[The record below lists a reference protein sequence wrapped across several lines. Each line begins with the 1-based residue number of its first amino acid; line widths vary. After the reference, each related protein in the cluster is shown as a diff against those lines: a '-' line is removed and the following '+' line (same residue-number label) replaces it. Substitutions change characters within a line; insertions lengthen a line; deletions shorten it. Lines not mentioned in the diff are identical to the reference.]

1 MIESRIK
8 SVRDRFM
15 ALYASE
21 RDAMSKLPKA
31 DLVELL
37 HRAEELTSAE
47 EFSVRAAAEIVR
59 CAAAMIIEER
69 EK

>member
-8 SVRDRFM
+8 SVRDKFVS
-15 ALYASE
+15 LYASE
-21 RDAMSKLPKA
+21 REAMSALPESEL
-31 DLVELL
+31 DELL
-37 HRAEELTSAE
+37 HRAEELTSAQ

-59 CAAAMIIEER
+59 CSATMIIEER

>member
-8 SVRDRFM
+8 SVRDKFM

-21 RDAMSKLPKA
+21 REAMSALPTNEL
-31 DLVELL
+31 DELL
-37 HRAEELTSAE
+37 HGAEELTSAE
-47 EFSVRAAAEIVR
+47 SFSVRAAAEIVR
-59 CAAAMIIEER
+59 CAATLILEER

>member
-1 MIESRIK
+1 MIEARIK
-8 SVRDRFM
+8 SVRDAFM

-21 RDAMSKLPKA
+21 RDAMAILSTSEL
-31 DLVELL
+31 DELL
-37 HRAEELTSAE
+37 HRADELTSAE

-59 CAAAMIIEER
+59 CAATLIIEER

>member
-8 SVRDRFM
+8 SVREKFM

-21 RDAMSKLPKA
+21 REAMFTLPESE
-31 DLVELL
+31 LGELL
-37 HRAEELTSAE
+37 HRAEELTSAQ

-59 CAAAMIIEER
+59 RAATMILEER

>member
-8 SVRDRFM
+8 SIRESFM
-15 ALYASE
+15 ALYAVERKAMEQLPSSE
-21 RDAMSKLPKA
+21 LG
-31 DLVELL
+31 ELL

-59 CAAAMIIEER
+59 CAATMIIEER

>member
-1 MIESRIK
+1 MIEARIK
-8 SVRDRFM
+8 SVREKFM
-15 ALYASE
+15 SLYASE
-21 RDAMSKLPKA
+21 REAMTALPKA

-47 EFSVRAAAEIVR
+47 EFSVRVAAEIVR
-59 CAAAMIIEER
+59 CAATMIIEER